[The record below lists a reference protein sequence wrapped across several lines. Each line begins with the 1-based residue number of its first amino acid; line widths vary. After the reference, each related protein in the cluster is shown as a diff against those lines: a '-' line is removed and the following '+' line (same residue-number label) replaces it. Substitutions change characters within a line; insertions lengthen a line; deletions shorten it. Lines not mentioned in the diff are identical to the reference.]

1 MIAPQGLEIGEKILW
16 KCDETCYL
24 AFFSWSK
31 KSVCFSYLKIED
43 LSEIQRNS
51 GNSMQ
56 FWTIVG
62 IAYFFVIV
70 CIVCKNSGN
79 SMFVASLYMPYKKY
93 S

>member
-1 MIAPQGLEIGEKILW
+1 MI
-16 KCDETCYL
+16 
-24 AFFSWSK
+24 K

-56 FWTIVG
+56 FWTIVE
-62 IAYFFVIV
+62 IAYFFGIV

-79 SMFVASLYMPYKKY
+79 SGNSMFVASLSIYLKIRKGGQCSRGYY
-93 S
+93 VRQR